1 MNSEEATKFL
11 AIIKVAYPKSYRNM
25 DSDSLKATINMWH
38 KTFENVPFKIMEMAL
53 DHYRKV
59 SEFEPTI
66 ADIYKELKNVYFQ
79 ALTDALTTESES
91 IKKLS
96 QCIMEHT
103 SAFRYDPEIRINYT
117 SLSES
122 LLENKGELLSLPK
135 EC

>member
-1 MNSEEATKFL
+1 MNKEEATKFL

-25 DSDSLKATINMWH
+25 DRDSLNATINMWH
-38 KTFENVPFKIMEMAL
+38 KTFEDVPFKIMEMAL

-66 ADIYKELKNVYFQ
+66 ADMYKELKNVYYQ

-91 IKKLS
+91 VKKLCE
-96 QCIMEHT
+96 CIMQHT
-103 SAFRYDPEIRINYT
+103 SVFKYDPVIKINYS
-117 SLSES
+117 SLNEG

-135 EC
+135 E